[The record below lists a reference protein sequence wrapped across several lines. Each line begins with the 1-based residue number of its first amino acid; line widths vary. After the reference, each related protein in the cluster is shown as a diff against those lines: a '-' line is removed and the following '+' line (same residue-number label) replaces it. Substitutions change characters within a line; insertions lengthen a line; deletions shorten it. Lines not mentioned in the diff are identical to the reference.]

1 MRPVPCWTGQPQRPQ
16 GPCST
21 QFVGSVPRRGSAVIA
36 TVRQASTQAPRIIS
50 STQKTNNIG
59 TQTVGGR
66 TDMPVVTRSGQYKY
80 SSAVRNPPQVIPVP
94 APMTR
99 VQEPPVHVQGQE
111 PLTASMLAAAP
122 LMDQKQLLGERLYPL
137 IHALH
142 PNLAGKITGMLLEI
156 DNSELLHMLES
167 PESLHA
173 KVDEAIA
180 VLQAHQAKECP
191 PKK

>member
-1 MRPVPCWTGQPQRPQ
+1 V
-16 GPCST
+16 
-21 QFVGSVPRRGSAVIA
+21 
-36 TVRQASTQAPRIIS
+36 
-50 STQKTNNIG
+50 
-59 TQTVGGR
+59 
-66 TDMPVVTRSGQYKY
+66 
-80 SSAVRNPPQVIPVP
+80 VP
-94 APMTR
+94 AP
-99 VQEPPVHVQGQE
+99 VVAPVGHIPGPE

-167 PESLHA
+167 PESLNS
-173 KVDEAIA
+173 KVEEAIA
-180 VLQAHQAKECP
+180 VLQAHQAKECS